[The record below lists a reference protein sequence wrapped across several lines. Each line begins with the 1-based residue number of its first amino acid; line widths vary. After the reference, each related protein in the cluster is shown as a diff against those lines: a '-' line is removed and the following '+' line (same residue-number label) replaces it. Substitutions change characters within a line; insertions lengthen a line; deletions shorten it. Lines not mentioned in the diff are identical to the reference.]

1 MTKLFLDASVIF
13 SSLYSET
20 GGSRQII
27 RLAKHGKVVVVTSQ
41 SVIEEVTRNLNK
53 IDNLDYNDFYSF
65 LVEIPIV
72 IREQITE
79 SEIKPFLDLVVEKDA
94 HVVAGA
100 VLTNCDYLVTLD
112 RKHLYNPE
120 IKKKVKEVEIVTP
133 KDYLEK
139 FVNS

>member
-13 SSLYSET
+13 SALNSKV

-41 SVIEEVTRNLNK
+41 LVIEEVTRNLDK

-65 LVEIPIV
+65 LAETPII

-79 SEIKPFLDLVVEKDA
+79 AEIKPFLDLVEKKDA

-112 RKHLYNPE
+112 KKHLYNPKV
-120 IKKKVKEVEIVTP
+120 KKKVKEVEIVTS
-133 KDYLEK
+133 KDYLER
-139 FVNS
+139 FVQT

>member
-13 SSLYSET
+13 SALNSKV
-20 GGSRQII
+20 GGSQQLI

-41 SVIEEVTRNLNK
+41 LVVEEVTRNLDK
-53 IDNLDYNDFYSF
+53 IDNLGYNDFYSF
-65 LVEIPIV
+65 LAETPII

-79 SEIKPFLDLVVEKDA
+79 AEIEPFLDLVEKKDA

-100 VLTNCDYLVTLD
+100 ILTNCDYLVTLD
-112 RKHLYNPE
+112 KRHLYNPKV
-120 IKKKVKEVEIVTP
+120 KKKVKEVEIVTP